1 MAKTLKDIRD
11 KVYEALADVSTTP
24 VSISTSALDAIIND
38 NIRSVAETLNSLVK
52 LVDFTLLT
60 GEQVISLT
68 TKIGNE
74 VSMISRLYLLDGTT
88 YARVRYVPSYGVVDA
103 TENGKPAK
111 YTVEGAEGLVRFDK
125 IADQDYSMRFY
136 GTIIPADLVN
146 DTDPLALPA
155 SQERIVRYLT
165 IAEVFPLLGEADLA
179 AYYLKKATDSIA
191 SNKDKNFVP
200 EEAGEGM
207 MGFPP
212 R

>member
-68 TKIGNE
+68 TKISNE